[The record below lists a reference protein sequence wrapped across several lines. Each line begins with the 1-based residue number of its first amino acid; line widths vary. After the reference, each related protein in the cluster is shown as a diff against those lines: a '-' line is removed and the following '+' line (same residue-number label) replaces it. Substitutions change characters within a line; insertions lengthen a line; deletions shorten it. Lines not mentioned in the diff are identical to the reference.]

1 MILHIGLQQSMW
13 RFCSSGDLCKK
24 TIMPTVSND
33 SETIVLMRS
42 LPFPSPW
49 FGVASNQQECDL
61 LVYVCNICVQQ
72 SAKEGRYNDR
82 LIWYKCPHA
91 SMKIFV
97 CIYADARTESRL
109 MMVMMEV
116 ITQLGYQLAI

>member
-1 MILHIGLQQSMW
+1 
-13 RFCSSGDLCKK
+13 
-24 TIMPTVSND
+24 MPTVSND

-61 LVYVCNICVQQ
+61 LVYVYNICVQQ
-72 SAKEGRYNDR
+72 
-82 LIWYKCPHA
+82 